1 MKTFVDK
8 KITSDNL
15 RVNYSCKKKKKNTT
29 HVTYKRKNGDA
40 DAQTSIYNYGL
51 IIFMN
56 QFMVDLTNPPA

>member
-15 RVNYSCKKKKKNTT
+15 RVIYSCKKKKTT

-40 DAQTSIYNYGL
+40 DAQTTY
-51 IIFMN
+51 IIM
-56 QFMVDLTNPPA
+56 D